1 MNATPIDKSAF
12 HPYWINPQRTI
23 PNEIKYN
30 TSNVSKGK
38 IFQANKSI
46 NDAVNRRQPPLT
58 RNFFNGAPFEK
69 LKLTPARKINK
80 GAASEEKIL
89 KCTFTSSDK
98 K

>member
-23 PNEIKYN
+23 QNEIKYN

-46 NDAVNRRQPPLT
+46 KAAVINKYPPLI
-58 RNFFNGAPFEK
+58 RNFLEGAPSEK
-69 LKLTPARKINK
+69 LKLTPARKINI
-80 GAASEEKIL
+80 GAASDDKIL
-89 KCTFTSSDK
+89 KCTFTSSGIK
-98 K
+98 